1 MASAL
6 TRTTFKHSSKLNMP
20 EKQIALYLVQATRAA
35 QGWLTLHQFCRNGI
49 ALKKDSL
56 KEMPRSS
63 PMKPSKKTNSPLLVG
78 SVSAEFCHIYST
90 VN

>member
-35 QGWLTLHQFCRNGI
+35 QGWLMLHQFCRNGI
-49 ALKKDSL
+49 ALKEGQPQRNASSKPHETFEKD
-56 KEMPRSS
+56 
-63 PMKPSKKTNSPLLVG
+63 
-78 SVSAEFCHIYST
+78 
-90 VN
+90 